1 MILRRAWRLKRGT
14 KDADLNLV
22 QVFGICTKIGVRLIL
37 QNARPKLEK
46 RRGPNQ
52 RSDVP
57 FTQVVS
63 PALHAVGFGA
73 KLQLGSIS
81 NGVSSYHINK
91 AINCRLA

>member
-1 MILRRAWRLKRGT
+1 MQTSIWYLYQDSCKADFAKR
-14 KDADLNLV
+14 KAA
-22 QVFGICTKIGVRLIL
+22 IK
-37 QNARPKLEK
+37 K

-81 NGVSSYHINK
+81 IGVSSYHVNK
-91 AINCRLA
+91 AIKCRLA

>member
-1 MILRRAWRLKRGT
+1 
-14 KDADLNLV
+14 V
-22 QVFGICTKIGVRLIL
+22 
-37 QNARPKLEK
+37 QNARPKFKK

-52 RSDVP
+52 RSDV
-57 FTQVVS
+57 